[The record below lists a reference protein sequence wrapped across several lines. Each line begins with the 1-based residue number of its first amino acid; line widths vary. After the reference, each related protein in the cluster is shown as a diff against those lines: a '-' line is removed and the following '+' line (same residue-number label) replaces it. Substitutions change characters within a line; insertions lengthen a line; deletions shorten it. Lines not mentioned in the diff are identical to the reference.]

1 MDISIFDSLFSRAI
15 YLPSLPHRGKRVRV
29 TSNYHTP
36 GIGRDPK
43 KKKKKKKSE
52 LIIKLRRDGKM

>member
-36 GIGRDPK
+36 RIGRDPK
-43 KKKKKKKSE
+43 KKKKEKEKR
-52 LIIKLRRDGKM
+52 INH

>member
-15 YLPSLPHRGKRVRV
+15 YLPHRGKRVRV

-36 GIGRDPK
+36 RIGRDPK